1 MQPAKNRRAA
11 QGRSDALHLP
21 GPSPRGSS
29 RGGPVPRVTS
39 PGVGNVSKANKAG
52 HAKTASRKTAAAG
65 VSTSPRLNVRA
76 LIILAVVVVV
86 VVPGI
91 FAWNAFQSH
100 ANQKSY
106 LSEAKR
112 ADDEGRVSNA
122 LQYINTYL
130 QQNPNSLEALE
141 LKGKVLAKASRDGQ
155 GLEEAIRVQN
165 QILARDP
172 KRLDARKQLIELNI
186 RAGMALN
193 GGFFRAAETAARLY
207 LETKG
212 KNDAEAHR
220 LLARA
225 LEGVSRLGNDD
236 KVLDEAI
243 EEYESAETLQ
253 GGDVEG
259 GVRLAFLL
267 RSKGRTEDA
276 SKRIEKLLEMNPKS
290 AAVRLARMEYFRTQP
305 LRDSATNRENQNRA
319 RVELK
324 AALELAP
331 GDVNARLISA
341 EFAVRENDLDV
352 ARDHLAKIDATSK
365 NDLRIN
371 LIKGMID
378 LREQKPD
385 EAIENWRTGLIQ
397 TGGSDAELTWRL
409 AWVLLRM
416 GRVRDAEP
424 LMAQYNRLVNGSVVE
439 QKPEYRYLVA
449 LAYLQRGRAKEAIDE
464 LEAIRDKINRDL
476 AAAHLVTLGGAYE
489 AIRDDAKALDAYS
502 RATKLDAA
510 GAQPWIAI
518 ARIQLS
524 SDVNAAVETLKSG
537 LAAVSDDPTML
548 VLLAQVLLQREVARP
563 EARRNWKEF
572 LGYLEIAREKAPKA
586 SDVVQLTADY
596 LNVTGQNDECLK
608 LLKGATEA
616 SNSPSLWLARAN
628 ALGRIGRQAE
638 ALAVLDEAVKK
649 AGDNAAF
656 RITRAR
662 FLINLGQVTAARIV
676 LRDGLD
682 KLPTDQWPQLFK
694 ALGDYHRD
702 LKNFLDA
709 RKAYDEWL
717 KLKPDSPE
725 PYLALFEMARSN
737 KSNSSNSQER
747 EMSAQLD
754 AMKKVLGENSLFWK
768 TARAEYLLEVK
779 PKAPANKAPEDQAR
793 LAEAEK
799 VIKEITEAA
808 QSQPAGHL
816 LTARLMM
823 MRNRPD
829 DAIDAYKKVL
839 PLRGGQVALQ
849 PLVGLLTQQ
858 HREKERD
865 DLRKEYSAFSIDL
878 DRLAGEATLKMG
890 DTEKAEEMARKLVQG
905 DPQNLDAAVWK
916 AQVLNTIGK
925 GQEAEETLRFMTQQR
940 PEDPNAWVQL
950 LMLQIAHNDKAAARA
965 TVETM
970 KQKVKND
977 RPDLLWATCYR
988 YLGLRELADES
999 FEASLRNWP
1008 NDVRVHQAA
1017 IDHYETTGRPELA
1030 ERSLRH
1036 LLKVMPG
1043 LDWAKRRLALNLSAR
1058 RNDEP
1063 ALAEAMALVK
1073 EDPKGAESPDERMLR
1088 AIVLSRSLD
1097 PARRVE
1103 AIAVLEG
1110 LVAEIPDSTKLHE
1123 VLARSY
1129 LEIKDAAKAP
1139 GLRAK
1144 ALEHAAKAAGKDGSP
1159 DNGSMPS
1166 AEAIAFYASMVLED
1180 KDVAEAERQLARLVA
1195 SDPKSLMA
1203 AELNARILHAKGD
1216 DKAAV
1221 VALRSA
1227 FNDHNKNAADGTA
1240 VGIGVLRVLTSI
1252 GLHDA
1257 AEEFGPEVA
1266 KLGTRGKL
1274 AFAELLEHR
1283 GKTKEALALVGSVSE
1298 ADAAAAARSS
1308 LALASEKG
1316 DANEWLDQT
1325 DGLLKLALK
1334 GEPESIELLQAQA
1347 FLRHLQD
1354 SFAEEIKV
1362 YEAIIAKNPRDHV
1375 FLNNMAWTLSE
1386 NLGRPQ
1392 EGLDRIDQAIKR
1404 VGWQPHLIDTRGV
1417 ILLRLGKVDEAIKE
1431 LETAVVAL
1439 PTPAVYYHLAKAYN
1453 KAGNAAQFEKY
1464 RDLARKAGLRR
1475 EQLQKSEREEAEKLI
1490 GFTSAKPAA
1499 TTSASR
1505 S

>member
-1 MQPAKNRRAA
+1 
-11 QGRSDALHLP
+11 
-21 GPSPRGSS
+21 
-29 RGGPVPRVTS
+29 
-39 PGVGNVSKANKAG
+39 VSKANKAG

-65 VSTSPRLNVRA
+65 VSTSRRLNVRA

-91 FAWNAFQSH
+91 FAWQAFQSH

-112 ADDEGRVSNA
+112 ADDEGRVTTA

-165 QILARDP
+165 QILAKDP
-172 KRLDARKQLIELNI
+172 KRLDARKQLVELNI
-186 RAGMALN
+186 RAGMVLN
-193 GGFFRAAETAARLY
+193 AGLFRAAETAARQY
-207 LETKG
+207 LEAKG
-212 KNDAEAHR
+212 ENDAEAHR

-236 KVLDEAI
+236 GVLKAAI
-243 EEYESAETLQ
+243 DEYEWAERLQ
-253 GGDVEG
+253 PGGDVDG

-276 SKRIEKLLEMNPKS
+276 SKQIEKLLETNSKS

-305 LRDSATNRENQNRA
+305 VRDSASNRENQK
-319 RVELK
+319 RVREELE
-324 AALELAP
+324 AAVKLAP
-331 GDVNARLISA
+331 GDVTARLISA
-341 EFAVRENDLDV
+341 EFAVRENELSE
-352 ARDHLAKIDATSK
+352 ARTHLAAIDPAFK

-371 LIKGMID
+371 LIRGMID

-385 EAIENWRTGLIQ
+385 EAVENWRTGLIQ

-424 LMAQYNRLVNGSVVE
+424 LMAQYNRLVNGSVSE
-439 QKPEYRYLVA
+439 PKPEYRYLVA
-449 LAYLQRGRAKEAIDE
+449 LAHLQRGRADEAIYE
-464 LEAIRDKINRDL
+464 LNAIRDKISRDL
-476 AAAHLVTLGGAYE
+476 SAAHLITLGGAYE
-489 AIRDDAKALDAYS
+489 GIRDDAKALDAYT
-502 RATKLDAA
+502 RATKLDGA

-537 LAAVSDDPTML
+537 LAAVQDDPTLL
-548 VLLAQVLLQREVARP
+548 VLLAQVLLQREVAKP
-563 EARRNWKEF
+563 EPRRNWREF
-572 LGYLEIAREKAPKA
+572 LSYLEKAPPKA
-586 SDVVQLTADY
+586 PDVAQLTADY
-596 LNVTGQNDECLK
+596 LTVTGQSDECLK
-608 LLKGATEA
+608 LLKKATEA
-616 SNSPSLWLARAN
+616 SKSPGLWLARAN
-628 ALGRIGRQAE
+628 ALGRLGRQAE
-638 ALAVLDEAVKK
+638 AFAVLDEAVKK

-662 FLINLGQVTAARIV
+662 FLIDLGQVSAARLV

-702 LKNFLDA
+702 LKDFFA
-709 RKAYDEWL
+709 AHKAYDEWL

-725 PYLALFEMARSN
+725 PYLALFEMARSRG
-737 KSNSSNSQER
+737 NSQDH
-747 EMSAQLD
+747 EMLAQLD
-754 AMKKVLGENSLFWK
+754 AMKKVLGEKSLYWK

-779 PKAPANKAPEDQAR
+779 PKDPANKAPEDQAR
-793 LAEAEK
+793 LADAEK
-799 VIKEITEAA
+799 VIKEITDSAPSQAA
-808 QSQPAGHL
+808 GYM
-816 LTARLMM
+816 LTARLQT
-823 MRNRPD
+823 MRNQPD
-829 DAIDAYKKVL
+829 DAIETYKKAL
-839 PLRGGQVALQ
+839 PLRGGQIALQ
-849 PLVGLLTQQ
+849 PLVGLLAQQ
-858 HREKERD
+858 HKEAD
-865 DLRKEYSAFSIDL
+865 LDALRKEYSAFSTDL
-878 DRLAGEATLKMG
+878 DRLAGAATLQMG
-890 DTEKAEEMARKLVQG
+890 DTEKAEQMARKMLQG
-905 DPQNLDAAVWK
+905 NPENLDARVWT
-916 AQVLNTIGK
+916 ARVLNTIGK
-925 GQEAEETLRFMTQQR
+925 GQEAEETLRIMTQQR

-950 LMLQIAHNDKAAARA
+950 LMLQVAHNDRAAARA

-988 YLGLRELADES
+988 VLGLRELADES
-999 FEASLRNWP
+999 FEAALRNWP
-1008 NDVRVHQAA
+1008 DDVKVRQAA
-1017 IDHYETTGRPELA
+1017 IDHYETTLRPELA

-1073 EDPKGAESPDERMLR
+1073 EDPKGTESPDERMLR

-1097 PARRVE
+1097 PARRAE

-1110 LVAEIPDSTKLHE
+1110 LASEIPDSTKLHE

-1139 GLRAK
+1139 EHRAK
-1144 ALEHAAKAAGKDGSP
+1144 ALEHAAKAAGAGKDGSP
-1159 DNGSMPS
+1159 ENSTMPS
-1166 AEAIAFYASMVLED
+1166 VEAISFYAGMMLDD
-1180 KDVAEAERQLARLVA
+1180 KNVAEAERQLARLVA
-1195 SDPKSLMA
+1195 SDPKSLMTV
-1203 AELNARILHAKGD
+1203 EINARILHAKGD

-1221 VALRSA
+1221 AQLRSA
-1227 FNDHNKNAADGTA
+1227 FDDHKNADDATG
-1240 VGIGVLRVLTSI
+1240 VGIGILKILTNL

-1257 AEEFGPEVA
+1257 AEAFGPEVA

-1283 GKTKEALALVGSVSE
+1283 GKTKEAMALVSSASK
-1298 ADAAAAARSS
+1298 ADAFAAARSS
-1308 LALASEKG
+1308 LALASERG
-1316 DANEWLDQT
+1316 DVSEWIDQT

-1334 GEPESIELLQAQA
+1334 GQPESVELLQAQA
-1347 FLRHLQD
+1347 YLRHIQD
-1354 SFAEEIKV
+1354 SFDEEIKV
-1362 YEAIIAKNPRDHV
+1362 YESIIAKNPKDHI

-1386 NLGRPQ
+1386 NLNRPQ
-1392 EGLDRIDQAIKR
+1392 EGLDRVDQAIKK

-1417 ILLRLGKVDEAIKE
+1417 ILLRLGRVDEAIKE
-1431 LETAVVAL
+1431 LESAVVAL
-1439 PTPAVYYHLAKAYN
+1439 PTAPVYYHLAKAYN
-1453 KAGNAAQFEKY
+1453 TAGKAAQFEKY

-1490 GFTSAKPAA
+1490 GFTPARPAA

>member
-1 MQPAKNRRAA
+1 
-11 QGRSDALHLP
+11 
-21 GPSPRGSS
+21 
-29 RGGPVPRVTS
+29 
-39 PGVGNVSKANKAG
+39 
-52 HAKTASRKTAAAG
+52 
-65 VSTSPRLNVRA
+65 
-76 LIILAVVVVV
+76 
-86 VVPGI
+86 
-91 FAWNAFQSH
+91 
-100 ANQKSY
+100 
-106 LSEAKR
+106 
-112 ADDEGRVSNA
+112 
-122 LQYINTYL
+122 
-130 QQNPNSLEALE
+130 
-141 LKGKVLAKASRDGQ
+141 VLAKASRDGR
-155 GLEEAIRVQN
+155 GLEEAIKVQN
-165 QILARDP
+165 QILAKDP

-186 RAGMALN
+186 RAGMVLN
-193 GGFFRAAETAARLY
+193 AGFFRAAETAAKLY
-207 LETKG
+207 LEAKG
-212 KNDAEAHR
+212 PEDAEAHR

-236 KVLDEAI
+236 SVLDEAI
-243 EEYESAETLQ
+243 KQYEWAETLQ
-253 GGDVEG
+253 GGDVDG

-267 RSKGRTEDA
+267 RSKGRIEDA
-276 SKRIEKLLEMNPKS
+276 SKQLEKLLEKGPKS
-290 AAVRLARMEYFRTQP
+290 AAVRLARMEYFRTEP
-305 LRDSATNRENQNRA
+305 VRDSASTRENQK
-319 RVELK
+319 RVREELA

-331 GDVNARLISA
+331 GDLNARLISA
-341 EFAVRENDLDV
+341 EFAVRENNLTGPGG
-352 ARDHLAKIDATSK
+352 AREHLAAIDPASK
-365 NDLRIN
+365 TDLRIN

-424 LMAQYNRLVNGSVVE
+424 LMAQYNRLVNGSTVE
-439 QKPEYRYLVA
+439 PKPEYRYLVA
-449 LAYLQRGRAKEAIDE
+449 LAYLQRGNADDAIKE

-476 AAAHLVTLGGAYE
+476 LAAHLVTLGGAYE
-489 AIRDDAKALDAYS
+489 GVREDAKALDAYT
-502 RATKLDAA
+502 RATKLDGA

-524 SDVNAAVETLKSG
+524 SDVDTAVETLKRG
-537 LAAVSDDPTML
+537 LIAVPDDPTML

-563 EARRNWKEF
+563 EPRRNWKEF
-572 LGYLEIAREKAPKA
+572 LGYLEIARKNAPKA
-586 SDVVQLTADY
+586 PDVAQLTADY
-596 LNVTGQNDECLK
+596 LAVTGQSDECLK
-608 LLKGATEA
+608 LLKGSTEA
-616 SNSPSLWLARAN
+616 SNSPGLWLARVN
-628 ALGRIGRQAE
+628 ALGRLGRQSE

-662 FLINLGQVTAARIV
+662 FLIDLGQVTAARTV
-676 LRDGLD
+676 LKDGLD

-694 ALGDYHRD
+694 ALGDYYRD
-702 LKNFLDA
+702 RNDILAA

-725 PYLALFEMARSN
+725 PYLALFEMARS
-737 KSNSSNSQER
+737 KGHSP

-754 AMKKVLGENSLFWK
+754 AMKKVLGEKSLYWK
-768 TARAEYLLEVK
+768 TARAEYLLQVK
-779 PKAPANKAPEDQAR
+779 PKEPANTAPEDKER
-793 LAEAEK
+793 LADAEN
-799 VIKEITEAA
+799 VIKEITATA
-808 QSQPAGHL
+808 PSQPAGHM
-816 LTARLMM
+816 LTARLMLI
-823 MRNRPD
+823 RNRPD
-829 DAIDAYKKVL
+829 DAIDAYKKAL

-849 PLVGLLTQQ
+849 PLVGLLVQQ
-858 HREKERD
+858 HKDDEIKQLREQ
-865 DLRKEYSAFSIDL
+865 YSAFSIDL
-878 DRLAGEATLKMG
+878 DRLAGAATLQMG
-890 DTEKAEEMARKLVQG
+890 DTEKAEQMARKMVQG
-905 DPQNLDAAVWK
+905 DPQNLDAAVWMVR
-916 AQVLNTIGK
+916 VLNTIGK
-925 GQEAEETLRFMTQQR
+925 GQEAEETLRIKTQQR

-950 LMLQIAHNDKAAARA
+950 LMLQVAHNDRAAARA

-988 YLGLRELADES
+988 VLELRELADES
-999 FEASLRNWP
+999 FVAALRNWP
-1008 NDVRVHQAA
+1008 DDVRVRQAA
-1017 IDHYETTGRPELA
+1017 IDYYETTLRPELA
-1030 ERSLRH
+1030 ELSLRH

-1058 RNDEP
+1058 RNDES

-1073 EDPKGAESPDERMLR
+1073 EDPKGTESPDERMLR

-1103 AIAVLEG
+1103 AIAVLEA
-1110 LVAEIPDSTKLHE
+1110 LVAEVPDSLKLHE

-1139 GLRAK
+1139 EHRAK
-1144 ALEHAAKAAGKDGSP
+1144 ALEHAAKAAGASKDGSP
-1159 DNGSMPS
+1159 DIVGTPS
-1166 AEAIAFYASMVLED
+1166 TEAIAFYAGIMLDD
-1180 KDVAEAERQLARLVA
+1180 KNVTEAERQLARLVA
-1195 SDPKSLMA
+1195 SDPKSLMTV
-1203 AELNARILHAKGD
+1203 ELKARILHAKGD

-1221 VALRSA
+1221 AQLRSA
-1227 FNDHNKNAADGTA
+1227 FDDHKNAADGTA
-1240 VGIGVLRVLTSI
+1240 VGIGILKVLTSL

-1257 AEEFGPEVA
+1257 AEEIGPDVA
-1266 KLGTRGKL
+1266 KLGTRGQL

-1283 GKTKEALALVGSVSE
+1283 GKTKEALVLIDTASK
-1298 ADAAAAARSS
+1298 ADVLAAARSS
-1308 LALASEKG
+1308 LALASERA
-1316 DANEWLDQT
+1316 DAGQLIDQT

-1334 GEPESIELLQAQA
+1334 GQPESIELLQAQA
-1347 FLRHLQD
+1347 YLRHLQD

-1362 YEAIIAKNPRDHV
+1362 YEAILAKNPKDHV

-1386 NLGRPQ
+1386 NMDRPQ
-1392 EGLDRIDQAIKR
+1392 EGLDRIDQAIKK

-1431 LETAVVAL
+1431 LESAVVAL
-1439 PTPAVYYHLAKAYN
+1439 PTPPVYYHLAKAYN
-1453 KAGNAAQFEKY
+1453 TAGKTAQFEKY

-1490 GFTSAKPAA
+1490 GFTPARPAA